1 MSEELLFEVESEK
14 SYLGSIL
21 QKSNINLT
29 EIQLVPDD
37 FYSLF
42 HKHIYSSLTDLVDK
56 GITIDPI
63 SVLNHL
69 RENSKLKDENQDQKY
84 LLGLYRDT
92 IVLQPPSYYARR
104 IKKYSDRR
112 KYLQVL
118 QESKQKL
125 IQDPDDNEGL
135 FTFIESELAKISRQA
150 QMRGLRKV
158 SEDAGELIDYIKL
171 MVETKGQS
179 SGLKTHFD
187 ELDEVT
193 TGLKPGELMILAA
206 RPGWGKTTLALNIA
220 TNVALKEQKNVAIFS
235 LEMSRTELLLKVL
248 CSDARIN
255 SYNIKTGNILQSDQK
270 KLFDS
275 ILKIKQSPIWIDDY
289 GALTI
294 WELKSRI
301 RQLIISNP
309 VSLIVIDYLQLV
321 DDPTI
326 KEGRQQ
332 VVSSISRNLKQ
343 LAKEANCPIIA
354 LSQMNRTVEQRSKDQ
369 RPQLSDLRESGAIEQ
384 DADIVAFIYREDK
397 VKASEDVPEEQKNIA
412 EVIIAKNR
420 SGQTKNF
427 NLAFNPEYSKF
438 DNLPS

>member
-1 MSEELLFEVESEK
+1 MSEELLYEIESEK
-14 SYLGSIL
+14 SLIGFFL
-21 QKSNINLT
+21 QKGNLNIA
-29 EIQLVPDD
+29 EIQLVAED
-37 FYSLF
+37 FYREA
-42 HKHIYSSLTDLVDK
+42 HRNIYSSLVELVDK
-56 GITIDPI
+56 GINLDPI
-63 SVLNHL
+63 AVLNHL
-69 RENSKLKDENQDQKY
+69 RENSKLKDEQADQSY
-84 LLGLYRDT
+84 LLSLYRDT
-92 IVLQPPSYYARR
+92 VVLQPPSYYAKR
-104 IKKYSDRR
+104 IKKNSDRR

-118 QESKQKL
+118 LDSKLKL
-125 IQDPDDNEGL
+125 TQDPDENESL

-150 QMRGLRKV
+150 QLRGLRKV
-158 SEDAGELIDYIKL
+158 SEDAGELVDYIKT
-171 MVETKGQS
+171 MMETKGQS
-179 SGLKTHFD
+179 SGLKTHFN

-220 TNVALKEQKNVAIFS
+220 TNVALREQKNVAIFS

-255 SYNIKTGNILQSDQK
+255 SYNIKTGNIHPSDQK
-270 KLFDS
+270 KLFES

-397 VKASEDVPEEQKNIA
+397 VKQGEDVSAEQKNIA

-420 SGQTKNF
+420 SGQTKSF
-427 NLAFNPEYSKF
+427 NLAFTPEYSKF
-438 DNLPS
+438 DNLSL